1 MNTKIKCEEQREKID
16 MLVVENNN
24 LKDKIHE
31 QEDEMKKVK
40 RENKKMQN
48 VIDSDIKNKEM
59 LEKVQGE
66 VKWLEVQLKSKE
78 GEVEE

>member
-1 MNTKIKCEEQREKID
+1 

-31 QEDEMKKVK
+31 QDDEMKKIK
-40 RENKKMQN
+40 RDIKKMQK
-48 VIDSDIKNKEM
+48 VIDDDNKNKEM
-59 LEKVQGE
+59 LEKVQDDI
-66 VKWLEVQLKSKE
+66 KWLEVQLKSKE